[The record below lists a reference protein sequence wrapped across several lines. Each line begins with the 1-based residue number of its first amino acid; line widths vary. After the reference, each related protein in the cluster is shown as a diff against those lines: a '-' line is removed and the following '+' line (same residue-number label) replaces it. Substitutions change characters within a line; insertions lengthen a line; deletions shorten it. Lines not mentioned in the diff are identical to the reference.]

1 MSDAAYLYLSIAV
14 MAVVTY
20 LIRMIP
26 LTVFRKKIKS
36 KFILDF
42 LYYVPYAVLSAM
54 TIPAVFYSG
63 NSVIGAAA
71 GVVVAVILAFFE
83 RGLLTV
89 AVFAC
94 GGVFLT
100 EFLMQFF

>member
-42 LYYVPYAVLSAM
+42 PYAVLSAM